1 LPGATST
8 ASTSCRLL
16 RIVAHHGA
24 FLMPVEPL
32 YRSVDVENLMNA
44 FWRSIEVIQPDGIMA
59 SAALYKIMRSPPE
72 LPVDRTVTG

>member
-1 LPGATST
+1 
-8 ASTSCRLL
+8 
-16 RIVAHHGA
+16 
-24 FLMPVEPL
+24 MPVEPL